1 MNPPVAVTPLDTD
14 IIPQS
19 QPETTVETNTD
30 FAPLPRPDP
39 PTGFISRPE
48 MTLTEQEKREREA
61 LKQRLQAKYHKC
73 LYNSIINYHLNAYGY
88 IIPGSNLEST
98 VQSIL
103 NSIFMNND
111 VFTRDEK
118 QEILNLYIQY
128 YNKLMRLNEQNFQ
141 QTLARRISSRE
152 EQNEFLR
159 KFNAEVSPPIQELNQ
174 LVNSFDYTGRNLP
187 RKMSGKIIV
196 PNVGYELRELVQTQF
211 ITHGQSNG
219 FFHPLMT
226 IPHNLIDQMLERL
239 RCFLN
244 YCYELDNDYDYGN
257 YRPVALGGKRR
268 KIKSRRNN
276 KHKSKGKRRKNSK
289 KRLTKKRNRL

>member
-1 MNPPVAVTPLDTD
+1 
-14 IIPQS
+14 
-19 QPETTVETNTD
+19 
-30 FAPLPRPDP
+30 
-39 PTGFISRPE
+39 
-48 MTLTEQEKREREA
+48 
-61 LKQRLQAKYHKC
+61 
-73 LYNSIINYHLNAYGY
+73 
-88 IIPGSNLEST
+88 
-98 VQSIL
+98 
-103 NSIFMNND
+103 MNND
-111 VFTRDEK
+111 VFTYDEK
-118 QEILNLYIQY
+118 QQILNLYIQY

-268 KIKSRRNN
+268 KRRTNKRRRNSKRKITN
-276 KHKSKGKRRKNSK
+276 KRKRRAK
-289 KRLTKKRNRL
+289 